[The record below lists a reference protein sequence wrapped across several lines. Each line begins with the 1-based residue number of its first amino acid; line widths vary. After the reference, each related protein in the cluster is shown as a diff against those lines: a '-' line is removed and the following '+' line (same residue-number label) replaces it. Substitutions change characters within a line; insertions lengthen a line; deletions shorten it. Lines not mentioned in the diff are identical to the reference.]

1 MLITLITLSVFS
13 YGSEINEAGF
23 YALFLVSLVII
34 VAIVVYLDIAASSGL
49 LTCTQGKLTPLEEK
63 DKELLDMINY
73 EWKRLNNG
81 VGINLK
87 CFIMKVESSHSNV
100 FVSSGKLV
108 IYDRMF
114 EHIREKE
121 HMMAIIRHEMGHA
134 IFNHIPKLIVM
145 RILYYAIFFVG
156 MAFAL

>member
-1 MLITLITLSVFS
+1 
-13 YGSEINEAGF
+13 
-23 YALFLVSLVII
+23 
-34 VAIVVYLDIAASSGL
+34 
-49 LTCTQGKLTPLEEK
+49 
-63 DKELLDMINY
+63 MINI

-87 CFIMKVESSHSNV
+87 CFIMKGESSHSNV

-108 IYDRMF
+108 IYDSMF

-145 RILYYAIFFVG
+145 RIFYYALFFVG